1 MKTNTVVLLLLGAV
15 CLGLVGGVLGGM
27 LIGGNGADP
36 ALTNRVGELE
46 AKVSQLEAADPAS
59 ELRVSFVDAEGLFLE
74 VFLPQVAGERQAM
87 DQKQQ
92 EMLSLRESYQA
103 GEIDQDEY
111 EQQYL
116 RLQTEA
122 LQAQLRVNLAML
134 EKMLASDGFVGIRG
148 QLQQIRQQAEVLDS
162 ELERMRQQSRAGVL
176 DREGFMA
183 QLQAL
188 QSPTQQL
195 DQVLT
200 QAAAAKIVEISQ
212 QVARDEGYDLA
223 LRKKEV
229 VVYWD
234 QERIADI
241 TPEVKPRLERLF

>member
-1 MKTNTVVLLLLGAV
+1 MKTNTVVLLLVGAV
-15 CLGLVGGVLGGM
+15 ALGLVGGVLGGM
-27 LIGGNGADP
+27 LVGGDGADP
-36 ALTNRVGELE
+36 ALAQDVSALESRVDELE
-46 AKVSQLEAADPAS
+46 AREPAPP
-59 ELRVSFVDAEGLFLE
+59 LRVSFVDAEGLFLD
-74 VFLPQVAGERQAM
+74 VFLPQVQAERQAM
-87 DQKQQ
+87 EQKQQ
-92 EMLSLRESYQA
+92 EMLTLREGYQA

-111 EQQYL
+111 EQEYL

-122 LQAQLRVNLAML
+122 LQAQLQVNLAML

-148 QLQQIRQQAEVLDS
+148 QLQQIRQQAEVLDA
-162 ELERMRQQSRAGVL
+162 ELERMREQSRAGVL

-200 QAAAAKIVEISQ
+200 QAAAAKIVELSQ

-234 QERIADI
+234 QDKVTDI
-241 TPEVKPRLERLF
+241 TPEVKPRLEQLF